1 MDKNGQGMINA
12 AELSQYI
19 RQHHMDMS
27 DQEIQKL
34 IKEIDYH
41 GNGEIN
47 YSEFL
52 YATIDTKKF
61 LTDQRLRAI
70 FN

>member
-1 MDKNGQGMINA
+1 MINS

-19 RQHHMDMS
+19 KQQRIDVS
-27 DQEIQKL
+27 DGEIQKL
-34 IKEIDYH
+34 IEEIDFH

-52 YATIDTKKF
+52 YATIDVKKF